1 MKTETI
7 HRILILIVIF
17 FISAFVGFAVSYEV
31 TSGRLSPTD
40 DVTTEPDS
48 EISTQ
53 DELLSLP
60 EPESESENQS
70 QPITETTEKA
80 ETTEPE
86 TEAKTDPPT
95 DPPYEEEEDAEED
108 YNDYDS
114 GHGGYI
120 GLFELTAYEWTGAR
134 MANGEYPYYGVCA
147 SNYFALGTVLYIE
160 GYGTFTVKDRGG
172 PSMGNNIIDI
182 YLGDE
187 DACWEFGRKYNVAV
201 YYG

>member
-7 HRILILIVIF
+7 RRILILIVIF
-17 FISAFVGFAVSYEV
+17 FISAFIGFAVSYEV

-40 DVTTEPDS
+40 DITTEPDS

-53 DELLSLP
+53 DELLSLL
-60 EPESESENQS
+60 EPESLSEDLSQS
-70 QPITETTEKA
+70 AEETTEKT

-95 DPPYEEEEDAEED
+95 DPPYEEEEEDDAEEYGD
-108 YNDYDS
+108 FDS
-114 GHGGYI
+114 GHGSYI
-120 GLFELTAYEWTGAR
+120 GLFELTAYEWTGER
-134 MANGEYPYYGVCA
+134 MANGEYPYYGACA
-147 SNYFALGTVLYIE
+147 SNFFALGTVLYIE

-172 PSMGNNIIDI
+172 MADNVIDI